1 MMNDVRN
8 ITAIIDFS
16 KKENK
21 IVLVI
26 VDKTQ
31 YIEARDV
38 EAGENVLAMMEVEV
52 QEYLGDLLT
61 ESSLMNQYRNDKL
74 YQLGYEM
81 GKSLWKIKL
90 RKIVNLVSQY

>member
-16 KKENK
+16 KKEKK

>member
-1 MMNDVRN
+1 MNDVRN

>member
-1 MMNDVRN
+1 MKRRIKNMMNDVRN

-31 YIEARDV
+31 YIEAD
-38 EAGENVLAMMEVEV
+38 LAAP
-52 QEYLGDLLT
+52 
-61 ESSLMNQYRNDKL
+61 
-74 YQLGYEM
+74 
-81 GKSLWKIKL
+81 
-90 RKIVNLVSQY
+90 

>member
-1 MMNDVRN
+1 MMNDGRN